1 LVKSI
6 PYSHQ
11 SIDAGDIRAVVEVL
25 KSDWLTQGPA
35 IKRFEDALCR
45 YTGAKYAVCL
55 ANGTAALHLACIAAG
70 IRSGDE
76 VITSAITFAASANCA
91 LYCQAKPVFADILT
105 ETVNIDPQDLKKKI
119 NRNTRAIIPV
129 HFAGHPCDMQ
139 EINRLARKNKLIVI
153 EDAAHALGAEY
164 KKDKIGSCR
173 YSDMAIFS
181 FHPVKSI
188 TTGEGGA
195 VMTNNKK
202 LYQQLVR
209 LRTHGITKDNLVYGS
224 QGGWYYEMQELGF
237 NYRITDI
244 QAALGA
250 SQLKK
255 IDKFIARRRKIAG
268 IYDQAFEDNPCFD
281 IPVESD
287 QVISAYHLYPIK
299 LKGEFA
305 GKRKEIFGALKEKG
319 LGVQVHYIPVY
330 LHPYYRKNLS
340 YNPGIC
346 PNAEDY
352 YRRVV
357 SLPLYPEMSDLQ
369 VKQVI
374 RKVKEVF
381 HV

>member
-1 LVKSI
+1 MKTI

-11 SIDAGDIRAVVEVL
+11 SIDAGDIRAVVKVL
-25 KSDWLTQGPA
+25 KSGWITQGPA
-35 IKRFEDALCR
+35 IKSFEDALCR
-45 YTGAKYAVCL
+45 YTGAKYAVCVS
-55 ANGTAALHLACIAAG
+55 NGTAALHLACLAAG
-70 IRSGDE
+70 LKSGDE
-76 VITSAITFAASANCA
+76 VITSPITFAASANCA
-91 LYCQAKPVFADILT
+91 LYCGAKPVFADIQPQTL
-105 ETVNIDPQDLKKKI
+105 NIDPEEIKKKI
-119 NRNTRAIIPV
+119 NRKTKIVIPV
-129 HFAGHPCDMQ
+129 HFAGYPCDL
-139 EINRLARKNKLIVI
+139 EGIHKIAKKHRLIVI

-164 KKDKIGSCR
+164 KKEKIGSCR

-202 LYQQLVR
+202 FYQRLLM
-209 LRTHGITKDNLVYGS
+209 LRTHGITKDNLIYGS
-224 QGGWYYEMQELGF
+224 QGGWYYEMRDLGF

-244 QAALGA
+244 QAALGV

-255 IDKFIARRRKIAG
+255 IDKFISRRRKIAG
-268 IYDQAFEDNPCFD
+268 IYNQAFGNNPCFD
-281 IPVESD
+281 IPVEGKGI
-287 QVISAYHLYPIK
+287 ISAYHLYPIR

-305 GKRKEIFGALKEKG
+305 GKRKEAFGRLKEKG

-330 LHPYYRKNLS
+330 LQPYYRKNLS
-340 YNPGIC
+340 YKPGIC

-352 YRRVV
+352 YRRAV
-357 SLPLYPEMSDLQ
+357 SLPLYPGMFDSQ

-381 HV
+381 HVQ